1 MDLRCTR
8 EDWLLASFPLS
19 IQRSRNISD
28 LPADYGQPACKMRT
42 MSPLQATLRA
52 SADLNG
58 VDEADVTSLHSPS
71 EQEEEDGERGGSRY
85 VAACLHCASESS
97 FVSTGITGAK
107 YPFFD
112 CQVSTLVVVGHN

>member
-58 VDEADVTSLHSPS
+58 VDEADVTSLASPS
-71 EQEEEDGERGGSRY
+71 EEEEDGERGGSRY

>member
-1 MDLRCTR
+1 MDLRCK
-8 EDWLLASFPLS
+8 EDWLIASFTLS

-71 EQEEEDGERGGSRY
+71 EEEEEDGERGGSRY
-85 VAACLHCASESS
+85 VRMLQLVCIAP
-97 FVSTGITGAK
+97 VSPVLLALELLAQNILFLTARFL
-107 YPFFD
+107 P
-112 CQVSTLVVVGHN
+112 

>member
-1 MDLRCTR
+1 MDLRCR

-71 EQEEEDGERGGSRY
+71 EEEEDGERGGSRY
-85 VAACLHCASESS
+85 VRMLQLVCIAP
-97 FVSTGITGAK
+97 VSPVLLALELLSQNIL
-107 YPFFD
+107 
-112 CQVSTLVVVGHN
+112 STLVVVGHN